1 MRTKNSLLNFLTSIF
16 PFTVFVVFGFIKV
29 HIWQD
34 KLDTNIYAL
43 NQLFFQIFAYL
54 SIAEAGIGALVQ
66 KEYFKLLINE
76 DKETICK
83 YYTVSKKML
92 RKVCYIIFVGGFFVS
107 FFLKFLANG
116 NTLSQIY
123 MQQVFLLFLIKSL
136 IEYFMFAPRFLLIAD
151 QKLYKINFQ
160 MYFYKII
167 ETLVEIVLIYL
178 GYSYVLVLC
187 CSIILRIIMN
197 LRLNE
202 IVKKEYGWLHTVCDV
217 ESIKIKGMKHI
228 FIYKIVSALQENIG
242 ALLISTFVNP
252 ISVIIYTNYKYI
264 TKYINDFVYQIGTS
278 LTSSLGNLLYGE
290 KRESGYI
297 TFEMINTLFYFIASF
312 LTIALGYCI
321 NPFICL
327 WVGSDKLL
335 DMLSLGCL
343 LFVFF
348 HNIARRPLYI
358 LKDVFVLYKEL
369 QFISIVEAVFT
380 VGLSYFLVFKLGIKG
395 VLIAS
400 VLAILLSNFFYL
412 PIVLYKKI
420 FQIFPWIDFGKYLC
434 SVVFSISFLCISF
447 EYLPQISSENIF
459 SWFWSSCIYAIIVLI
474 TLSILYFLLFKSF
487 RQICHKGI
495 EIIRIF
501 CKKNVQGN

>member
-1 MRTKNSLLNFLTSIF
+1 MRTKNSLLNFLTSIV
-16 PFTVFVVFGFIKV
+16 PFAVFVVLGFLKV
-29 HIWQD
+29 HVWQD
-34 KLDTNIYAL
+34 HLDSNIYAL

-76 DKETICK
+76 DRETICK

-92 RKVCYIIFVGGFFVS
+92 RKVCYVIMAGGIFIS
-107 FFLKFLANG
+107 FFLKFLAKG
-116 NTLSQIY
+116 NTLSQAY

-136 IEYFMFAPRFLLIAD
+136 VEYFMFAPRFVLTAD

-160 MYFYKII
+160 MYLYKII
-167 ETLVEIVLIYL
+167 ETLMETLLIYL

-187 CSIILRIIMN
+187 CSIFLRIIMN
-197 LRLNE
+197 LRLNR
-202 IVKKEYGWLHTVCDV
+202 IVEKEYSWLHTVHNV
-217 ESIKIKGMKHI
+217 GSLKITGMQHV
-228 FIYKIVSALQENIG
+228 FIYKIVSAIQENIG

-264 TKYINDFVYQIGTS
+264 TKYINDFVYQIGAS

-312 LTIALGYCI
+312 LTISLGYCI
-321 NPFICL
+321 NPFICI

-335 DMLSLGCL
+335 DMVSLGCL

-358 LKDVFVLYKEL
+358 LKDVFALYKEL
-369 QFISIVEAVFT
+369 QLISIIEAVLT
-380 VGLSYFLVFKLGIKG
+380 VGMSYFLVLKLGIKG
-395 VLIAS
+395 ILIAG
-400 VLAILLSNFFYL
+400 VLSILLTSFLYL

-420 FQIFPWIDFGKYLC
+420 FKIFPWIDLSKYLC
-434 SVVFSISFLCISF
+434 SVILSISFLWISF
-447 EYLPQISSENIF
+447 EFLPQISSEGIF
-459 SWFWSSCIYAIIVLI
+459 SWIYSSCIYAIVVLVV
-474 TLSILYFLLFKSF
+474 LSIVFFILFRSF
-487 RQICHKGI
+487 RQLCYKGI
-495 EIIRIF
+495 EIIKTF
-501 CKKNVQGN
+501 CKKNVQGD